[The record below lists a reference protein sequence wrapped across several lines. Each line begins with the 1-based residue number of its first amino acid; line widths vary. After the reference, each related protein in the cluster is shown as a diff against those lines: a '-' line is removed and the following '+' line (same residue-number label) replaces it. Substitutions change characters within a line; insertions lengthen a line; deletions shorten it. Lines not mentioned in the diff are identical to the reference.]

1 MAIPFQS
8 WRPTKSEADLLID
21 MLKARIP
28 EAKIAAFFYIDV
40 RTLRNFL
47 QRLSA
52 SMDAPYSEPPPP
64 PQPALRPAPT
74 QRMRAETYFDK
85 TGGNSNG

>member
-1 MAIPFQS
+1 MAVLFQS
-8 WRPTKSEADLLID
+8 WRPTKSEADLLTD
-21 MLKARIP
+21 MRTARIP

-52 SMDAPYSEPPPP
+52 AMDAPYSESPPP
-64 PQPALRPAPT
+64 PQPSLRPAATP
-74 QRMRAETYFDK
+74 RIRDE
-85 TGGNSNG
+85 SLL